1 MTGNVFGKMIF
12 RRFKGLKNSN
22 VRCQAAL
29 NQGRA
34 VTSSNM
40 PIGDSLAPLLRFM
53 LYSKM

>member
-40 PIGDSLAPLLRFM
+40 PIGDSLAPL
-53 LYSKM
+53 